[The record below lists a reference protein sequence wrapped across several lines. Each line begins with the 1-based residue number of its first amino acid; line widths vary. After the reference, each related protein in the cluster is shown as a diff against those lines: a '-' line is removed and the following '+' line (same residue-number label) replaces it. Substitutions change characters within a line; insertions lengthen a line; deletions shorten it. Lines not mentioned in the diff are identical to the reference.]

1 MDLEDIQKAWDSQE
15 EHPVLEVDE
24 TSLRSHI
31 RTRVKTFGRLVGW
44 TEIFTAGMLLFIA
57 AMFLRDPLVEG
68 HDLVLIVPAIASLV
82 AAGFVITG
90 RVLRKKREVAYDD
103 TIKGIVE
110 KSISQID
117 YHTKRLNSFLWWF
130 AAPMTLGLL
139 IGIVIVDASK
149 RYLFFTVF
157 IPLFVLSIGLCYW
170 QIKKEIK
177 NKLVPEKDSLASL
190 LKTLG
195 ETKTDD

>member
-15 EHPVLEVDE
+15 ENPALDFDE
-24 TSLRSHI
+24 TSLRSHV
-31 RTRVKTFGRLVGW
+31 RTKVRTFGRLVGW
-44 TEIFTAGMLLFIA
+44 TEIFTAGMLLFIT
-57 AMFLRDPLVEG
+57 AMFLRDPISEG

-82 AAGFVITG
+82 AACFVIAG
-90 RVLRKKREVAYDD
+90 RVLRKKREIAYDD
-103 TIKGIVE
+103 SIKGIVE
-110 KSISQID
+110 KSISRID
-117 YHTKRLNSFLWWF
+117 YQEKRLKSFLWWF
-130 AAPMTLGLL
+130 AAPMMLGLL
-139 IGIVIVDASK
+139 IGLVIVDASK

-177 NKLVPEKDSLASL
+177 NKLMPERDSLASL

-195 ETKTDD
+195 ESTTDD